1 MRKRLGEASIREVV
15 TKTRVDL
22 RLTGL
27 RPGGN
32 FFGNILERSKLACG
46 VAFAPCV
53 ISDYGFTV
61 AQELDQVVVHG
72 CGASK
77 HPQSEDASWNPS
89 NPFLRGSGHLLVKH
103 MAQPSD
109 VREVLQYIPQFRGKV
124 FLVLIE
130 AGLLPEPA
138 VAETLLD
145 LAVLEDLG
153 VKLVL
158 GVLGGDL
165 KDLFDWT
172 LECEIMAARV
182 SRTISDP
189 EAIRETRE
197 ILARGQSA
205 VIDASATGP
214 LDDAVVNF
222 ALGLGV
228 AKIITLLEEEILIDG
243 APAHAI
249 RAADAESLGS
259 RANPAGVALLKSAAS
274 ACHRGVPRV
283 HVLNGRRQG
292 VLVDEL
298 FSNEGVGTMV
308 HADSYRMIR
317 ALREEDI
324 PELLGMIGR
333 SVRRTKLVERTYE
346 DIQSRISDFHVMT
359 IDDNVVACVALHPYP
374 SEQCAE
380 VACLYVKQ
388 AHEGRGYGKHL
399 VGHAEQLAQHAGIPR
414 VFALTNRAAEFF
426 AGLGYLQ
433 SSVEALPERRRAQFE
448 ASGRDSLV
456 FSKTFVKPH

>member
-1 MRKRLGEASIREVV
+1 
-15 TKTRVDL
+15 
-22 RLTGL
+22 
-27 RPGGN
+27 
-32 FFGNILERSKLACG
+32 
-46 VAFAPCV
+46 
-53 ISDYGFTV
+53 
-61 AQELDQVVVHG
+61 
-72 CGASK
+72 
-77 HPQSEDASWNPS
+77 
-89 NPFLRGSGHLLVKH
+89 
-103 MAQPSD
+103 MAQSSD

-165 KDLFDWT
+165 KDLYDWT
-172 LECEIMAARV
+172 LECEIMTARV
-182 SRTISDP
+182 TRGIADP
-189 EAIRETRE
+189 AALRETQE

-205 VIDASATGP
+205 VVDASATAP
-214 LDDAVVNF
+214 LDAAVVDF

-228 AKIITLLEEEILIDG
+228 AKIIALLEDEILIDG

-249 RAADAESLGS
+249 RAADAAMLEA
-259 RANPAGVALLKSAAS
+259 RANPAGVPLMRAAAA
-274 ACHRGVPRV
+274 ACRRGVPRV

-298 FSNEGVGTMV
+298 FSNEGVGTMI

-317 ALREEDI
+317 PLREEDI

-346 DIQSRISDFHVMT
+346 DIQSRIGDFHVMT
-359 IDDNVVACVALHPYP
+359 IDDNVVGCVALHPYP
-374 SEQCAE
+374 AGHCAE

-388 AHEGRGYGKHL
+388 AHEGRGYGGQL
-399 VGHAEQLAQHAGIPR
+399 VAHAEEIARRAGIPR
-414 VFALTNRAAEFF
+414 VFALTNRAAAFF
-426 AGLGYLQ
+426 AAHGYAQ
-433 SSVEALPERRRAQFE
+433 SSVEALPESRRRQFE

-456 FSKTFVKPH
+456 FSKDLE

>member
-1 MRKRLGEASIREVV
+1 
-15 TKTRVDL
+15 
-22 RLTGL
+22 
-27 RPGGN
+27 
-32 FFGNILERSKLACG
+32 
-46 VAFAPCV
+46 
-53 ISDYGFTV
+53 
-61 AQELDQVVVHG
+61 
-72 CGASK
+72 
-77 HPQSEDASWNPS
+77 
-89 NPFLRGSGHLLVKH
+89 
-103 MAQPSD
+103 MAQPND

-130 AGLLPEPA
+130 AGILPEPA

-165 KDLFDWT
+165 KDLYDWT

-182 SRTISDP
+182 GHPLSAP
-189 EAIRETRE
+189 EALRETLD

-205 VIDASATGP
+205 VVDASATGP
-214 LDDAVVNF
+214 LDPPVVEF
-222 ALGLGV
+222 ARGIGV
-228 AKIITLLEEEILIDG
+228 AKIITLLEEAILIDG
-243 APAHAI
+243 EPAHAI
-249 RAADAESLGS
+249 RAADAESLTS
-259 RANPAGVALLKSAAS
+259 RTDAAGAALLRAAAA

-308 HADSYRMIR
+308 HADSYRMVR
-317 ALREEDI
+317 PLREEDI

-346 DIQSRISDFHVMT
+346 DIQSRLGDFHVMT
-359 IDDNVVACVALHPYP
+359 IDDNVVGCVALHPYP
-374 SEQCAE
+374 AEACAE
-380 VACLYVKQ
+380 VACLYVKK
-388 AHEGRGYGKHL
+388 AHEGRGYGMEL
-399 VGHAEQLAQHAGIPR
+399 VRHAEAVARRSGIPQ
-414 VFALTNRAAEFF
+414 VFALSNRAADFF
-426 AGLGYLQ
+426 SPRLGY
-433 SSVEALPERRRAQFE
+433 SPATVDALPRSRREQYE

-456 FSKTFVKPH
+456 LSRELRA

>member
-1 MRKRLGEASIREVV
+1 MVEHGRELSSCRKR
-15 TKTRVDL
+15 
-22 RLTGL
+22 GL
-27 RPGGN
+27 VAGGRFARN
-32 FFGNILERSKLACG
+32 AG
-46 VAFAPCV
+46 V
-53 ISDYGFTV
+53 
-61 AQELDQVVVHG
+61 
-72 CGASK
+72 
-77 HPQSEDASWNPS
+77 
-89 NPFLRGSGHLLVKH
+89 
-103 MAQPSD
+103 AQPSD

-165 KDLFDWT
+165 KDLYDWT

-182 SRTISDP
+182 KRPIGDP
-189 EAIRETRE
+189 EAVRETRD

-205 VIDASATGP
+205 VVDASATGP
-214 LDDAVVNF
+214 LDTPVVNF

-228 AKIITLLEEEILIDG
+228 AKVITLLEEAILIDG

-249 RAADAESLGS
+249 RAADAERL
-259 RANPAGVALLKSAAS
+259 AAS
-274 ACHRGVPRV
+274 CGGAGEDLLLAAAGACRRGVPRV

-317 ALREEDI
+317 PLREEDI

-346 DIQSRISDFHVMT
+346 DIQSRIGDFHVMT
-359 IDDNVVACVALHPYP
+359 IADNVVGCVALHEHPD
-374 SEQCAE
+374 EGTAE

-388 AHEGRGYGKHL
+388 THEGRGYGADL
-399 VGHAEQLAQHAGIPR
+399 VRHAEGIATRKEIPR
-414 VFALTNRAAEFF
+414 VFALSNRAADFF
-426 AGLGYLQ
+426 TGRLGY
-433 SSVEALPERRRAQFE
+433 SAATVDALPTTRRAQYE

-456 FSKTFVKPH
+456 FSKNLNDPST

>member
-1 MRKRLGEASIREVV
+1 
-15 TKTRVDL
+15 
-22 RLTGL
+22 
-27 RPGGN
+27 
-32 FFGNILERSKLACG
+32 
-46 VAFAPCV
+46 
-53 ISDYGFTV
+53 
-61 AQELDQVVVHG
+61 
-72 CGASK
+72 
-77 HPQSEDASWNPS
+77 
-89 NPFLRGSGHLLVKH
+89 

-124 FLVLIE
+124 FFVLIE

-165 KDLFDWT
+165 KDLFAWT

-182 SRTISDP
+182 SRPITDP
-189 EAIRETRE
+189 EAVAETLD

-205 VIDASATGP
+205 VVDASATGP
-214 LDDAVVNF
+214 LDPAVVDF
-222 ALGLGV
+222 ARGIGV
-228 AKIITLLEEEILIDG
+228 AKIITLLEEAILIDG

-249 RAADAESLGS
+249 RAADADALAS
-259 RANPAGVALLKSAAS
+259 RTDAAGAALLGAAAN
-274 ACHRGVPRV
+274 ACHRGIPRV

-298 FSNEGVGTMV
+298 FSNEGVGTMI

-317 ALREEDI
+317 PLREEDI

-346 DIQSRISDFHVMT
+346 DIQSRIGDFHVMT
-359 IDDNVVACVALHPYP
+359 IDDNVVGCVALHEYP
-374 SEQCAE
+374 AEGCAE

-388 AHEGRGYGKHL
+388 AHEGRGYGMEL
-399 VGHAEQLAQHAGIPR
+399 VRHAETIARQRGIPR
-414 VFALTNRAAEFF
+414 VFALSNRAKDFF
-426 AGLGYLQ
+426 TLNLGY
-433 SSVEALPERRRAQFE
+433 SPATVDALPSRRREQFE

-456 FSKTFVKPH
+456 FSRELRVES

>member
-1 MRKRLGEASIREVV
+1 
-15 TKTRVDL
+15 
-22 RLTGL
+22 
-27 RPGGN
+27 
-32 FFGNILERSKLACG
+32 
-46 VAFAPCV
+46 
-53 ISDYGFTV
+53 
-61 AQELDQVVVHG
+61 
-72 CGASK
+72 
-77 HPQSEDASWNPS
+77 
-89 NPFLRGSGHLLVKH
+89 
-103 MAQPSD
+103 MAQSSD

-130 AGLLPEPA
+130 EGILPEPA

-182 SRTISDP
+182 SKPITDP
-189 EAIRETRE
+189 AAARETLD

-214 LDDAVVNF
+214 LDPAVVDF
-222 ALGLGV
+222 AKGIGV
-228 AKIITLLEEEILIDG
+228 AKIITLLEEAILING

-249 RAADAESLGS
+249 RAADAATL
-259 RANPAGVALLKSAAS
+259 AS
-274 ACHRGVPRV
+274 ATDGPGAELLLAAAAACSRGVPRV

-317 ALREEDI
+317 PLREEDI

-346 DIQSRISDFHVMT
+346 DIQSRIGDFHVMT
-359 IDDNVVACVALHPYP
+359 IDDNVVGCVALHEYP
-374 SEQCAE
+374 AESTAE

-388 AHEGRGYGKHL
+388 AHEGRGYGMEL
-399 VGHAEQLAQHAGIPR
+399 VRHAEQVAIQKRIPR
-414 VFALTNRAAEFF
+414 VFALSNRAADFF
-426 AGLGYLQ
+426 TQKMGYTPA
-433 SSVEALPERRRAQFE
+433 SVVALPSKRRAQYE

-456 FSKTFVKPH
+456 FSKTLEMTEGKVES

>member
-1 MRKRLGEASIREVV
+1 
-15 TKTRVDL
+15 
-22 RLTGL
+22 
-27 RPGGN
+27 
-32 FFGNILERSKLACG
+32 
-46 VAFAPCV
+46 
-53 ISDYGFTV
+53 
-61 AQELDQVVVHG
+61 
-72 CGASK
+72 
-77 HPQSEDASWNPS
+77 
-89 NPFLRGSGHLLVKH
+89 
-103 MAQPSD
+103 MAQQSD

-124 FLVLIE
+124 FFVLIE
-130 AGLLPEPA
+130 AGILPEPA

-165 KDLFDWT
+165 KDLYDWT

-182 SRTISDP
+182 SRPITDP
-189 EAIRETRE
+189 LAVKEALE

-205 VIDASATGP
+205 IIDASATGP
-214 LDDAVVNF
+214 LDIPVVDF
-222 ALGLGV
+222 AMRIGV
-228 AKIITLLEEEILIDG
+228 SKVITLLEEAILIDG

-249 RAADAESLGS
+249 RAADAEALAAK
-259 RANPAGVALLKSAAS
+259 ANPSSAALLRAAAE

-283 HVLNGRRQG
+283 HVLNGRQQG

-308 HADSYRMIR
+308 HADSYRIIR
-317 ALREEDI
+317 ELREEDI

-346 DIQSRISDFHVMT
+346 DIQSHIHDFYVMA
-359 IDDNVVACVALHPYP
+359 IDDNVVGCVALHEYP
-374 SEQCAE
+374 EDSTAE

-388 AHEGRGYGKHL
+388 QHEGRGYGIEL
-399 VGHAEQLAQHAGIPR
+399 VHHVEKIARERGIPR
-414 VFALTNRAAEFF
+414 VFALSNRAANFF
-426 AGLGYLQ
+426 TGKLGYDPAT
-433 SSVEALPERRRAQFE
+433 VEDLPQKRRVQFE

-456 FSKTFVKPH
+456 FSLRLG